1 MAIKEFFQDY
11 KKMIKVFGIISLIIF
26 VISLLIGFTTGLVF
40 ESIIFSLFII
50 LALIGYVGGV
60 WLWSFLAESEKIM
73 DMKNIIKIVGIIG
86 IIALFGTVGFSLYM
100 FFQTESV
107 LRSSI
112 FNLNFL
118 LLFLVFY
125 LLGYDYAIMRSE
137 NKSQGLKIENSVNT
151 IKKTEENEEKNN
163 NDGLFTL
170 DWKIIKNVGSA
181 ILVVVLL
188 FFFPLLLTG
197 LYGNLV
203 GETGASLSNMMELFL
218 IFLICIL
225 GFGIAYMVWEHLKKS
240 DLIKGG
246 FKTQLIILSLATTIV
261 AIFLLGYGI
270 FTIDYGIYTNGYDL
284 PFFNTM
290 GTYTD
295 LRNIVISITLFMEC
309 MGFYFLGLFI
319 SIMLAKDKK

>member
-1 MAIKEFFQDY
+1 ME
-11 KKMIKVFGIISLIIF
+11 
-26 VISLLIGFTTGLVF
+26 
-40 ESIIFSLFII
+40 
-50 LALIGYVGGV
+50 
-60 WLWSFLAESEKIM
+60 
-73 DMKNIIKIVGIIG
+73 MKNIIKIVGIIG
-86 IIALFGTVGFSLYM
+86 IIALFGTVGFSFYM
-100 FFQTESV
+100 FFQPESV

-137 NKSQGLKIENSVNT
+137 NKSPGLKIENSDIN
-151 IKKTEENEEKNN
+151 KKAEKSEEKNN
-163 NDGLFTL
+163 SNGLFTL

-181 ILVVVLL
+181 ILVVALL

-203 GETGASLSNMMELFL
+203 GETGASLSNMMELFA

-246 FKTQLIILSLATTIV
+246 FKTQLIILSLATTMV

-270 FTIDYGIYTNGYDL
+270 YTIDYGIYTNGYDL

-309 MGFYFLGLFI
+309 MGFYFVGLFI
-319 SIMLAKDKK
+319 SILLAKDKRQDKK

>member
-11 KKMIKVFGIISLIIF
+11 KKMIKIFGIISLILF
-26 VISLLIGFTTGLVF
+26 VISLLIGFLTSLF
-40 ESIIFSLFII
+40 ESIIFSLVII

-60 WLWSFLAESEKIM
+60 WLWSFLAKSEKIM
-73 DMKNIIKIVGIIG
+73 EMKNIIKIVGIIG
-86 IIALFGTVGFSLYM
+86 IIALFGTVGFSIYM
-100 FFQTESV
+100 FFQPESV
-107 LRSSI
+107 LRGSI

-118 LLFLVFY
+118 LLFVVFY

-137 NKSQGLKIENSVNT
+137 NKNHGLKIETSDNI

-203 GETGASLSNMMELFL
+203 GETGASLTNMMELFV

-261 AIFLLGYGI
+261 AILLLGYGI
-270 FTIDYGIYTNGYDL
+270 YTIDYGVPLLDTVGS
-284 PFFNTM
+284 
-290 GTYTD
+290 YTD

-309 MGFYFLGLFI
+309 MGFYFVGLFI
-319 SIMLAKDKK
+319 SIILAKDKK